1 MRLVRFSRTD
11 EVGWGLDVGE
21 FVVDGRKA
29 AKALDLVCYPEV
41 KDLIEDGEA
50 GLSVIR
56 RIQQIAQDESKFRDG
71 LSYPQGSC
79 GFLPPLPNP
88 NKLLCLAGNYHMHIK
103 EAGLRASEHSGRMT
117 PQVFMKAP
125 STTIIGPFDPILIQ
139 QHSVAVDWE
148 LELAVVVGRRGKYI
162 TPKRA
167 MDYVFGYTIM
177 NDVSERRMNSGFV
190 DRFKREFDPFFDWLN
205 GKWFDSFA
213 PLGPAIVTSDDVDDA
228 HHLSMR
234 LTVNGEL
241 MQNSNTKYMIFNIP
255 ETIAYISSFMTLE
268 PGDIIA
274 TGTPEGVGMS
284 RNLFLKPG
292 DKICGEIEQIGR
304 IENMVK
310 WEAIS

>member
-1 MRLVRFSRTD
+1 MRLVRFLRRD
-11 EVGWGLDVGE
+11 KVGWGLDAGE

-29 AKALDLVCYPEV
+29 AEALDLVPYSAM
-41 KDLIEDGEA
+41 KDVIEDGEA

-56 RIQQIAQDESKFRDG
+56 RIQQTAQDGSNFRDG
-71 LSYPQGSC
+71 FSYPRESC
-79 GFLPPLPNP
+79 GFLSPLPNP
-88 NKLLCLAGNYHMHIK
+88 NKLLCLAGNYRKHIK

-117 PQVFMKAP
+117 PQVFMKPP
-125 STTIIGPFDPILIQ
+125 STAIIGPFDPILIQ
-139 QHSVAVDWE
+139 QDSVAVDWE
-148 LELAVVVGRRGKYI
+148 LELAVVVGKRGKYI
-162 TPKRA
+162 TPERA

-228 HHLSMR
+228 HHLNIR

-241 MQNSNTKYMIFNIP
+241 MQNSNTQHMIFNIP

-304 IENMVK
+304 IENLVQR
-310 WEAIS
+310 EATS